1 MSAIM
6 TMYSSSDED
15 VTTERRADPKG
26 VKVPPG
32 RLQNEKGISQL
43 FARRSLHSP
52 LSVLRQTPSE
62 TPSNKKREPP
72 SIST

>member
-1 MSAIM
+1 M

-32 RLQNEKGISQL
+32 RLQNEKGISKL
-43 FARRSLHSP
+43 FARRSLHFP
-52 LSVLRQTPSE
+52 LSDFRDTPSE
-62 TPSNKKREPP
+62 TPLPTKKREPS
-72 SIST
+72 SILA